1 MELFCDIPC
10 LSERSRV
17 LSGIDLCKKWFKGA
31 DKRIPGEALQKF
43 ATYNKALFDFLE
55 VTPFIIGTD
64 HRASISF
71 RSARFIGTIPLRS
84 PDTGKQ
90 IGDFVVS
97 PRFVG
102 RDRFEDYIE
111 ILDLLG
117 SEISPEFADSLPL
130 ASGRNFRPPFYL
142 EAVKFINALEEML
155 RRPWRKFDSV
165 DQIRDAPQ
173 GQVDWNKYIQHES
186 DARNKLRYPI
196 RRNVLSELHREFGQI
211 RFVFDTCSKEL
222 SSPTT
227 PQKIRAA
234 FRSRISFIE
243 KRLYVHKPVPAN
255 AIWQRASDSPAV
267 KECKKEANKILRRKF
282 DDSTAWR
289 VDFNDVFE
297 KFVQHIF
304 NEVARAVGGKLFTNP
319 QIQSRTSK
327 YFSWEL
333 RHLEPDAVFLTDD
346 LIAFIDAKYKS
357 HLFNRFED
365 TELLKHDFRS
375 DLHQV
380 LAYTSFA
387 EAGKKIGI
395 ICYPSSD
402 IEIKTTRFKNGLNGA
417 SNEILIIGIP
427 LKRSVIPEAV
437 RSIAIKFET
446 VRKFSFDSSEN

>member
-10 LSERSRV
+10 LTERSRV
-17 LSGIDLCKKWFKGA
+17 LSGIELCKRWFKGS

-43 ATYNKALFDFLE
+43 AAYNSALFDFLE
-55 VTPFIIGTD
+55 VTPFIVGTD
-64 HRASISF
+64 HRASIAF
-71 RSARFIGTIPLRS
+71 RSTRFIGTIPLRA

-117 SEISPEFADSLPL
+117 SEISPEFVDSLPL

-155 RRPWRKFDSV
+155 RRPWRKFDNV
-165 DQIRDAPQ
+165 HEIRNVPQ
-173 GQVDWNKYIQHES
+173 GQIDWNKYIRRES
-186 DARNKLRYPI
+186 EARNKLRYPV

-234 FRSRISFIE
+234 FRSRVSFIE
-243 KRLYVHKPVPAN
+243 KRLYLHKPVPMN
-255 AIWQRASDSPAV
+255 AIWQWASDSPAV
-267 KECKKEANKILRRKF
+267 KECKREANKILRREF
-282 DDSTAWR
+282 DNSTAWR

-304 NEVARAVGGKLFTNP
+304 KEVARAVGGRLFANP
-319 QIQSRTSK
+319 QIQTRAGM

-333 RHLEPDAVFLTDD
+333 RHLEPDAVFLADD
-346 LIAFIDAKYKS
+346 FIAFVDAKYKS

-365 TELLKHDFRS
+365 TDLLKSDFRS

-387 EAGKKIGI
+387 EAGTKVGI
-395 ICYPSSD
+395 ICYPASE
-402 IEIKTTRFKNGLNGA
+402 IEIKTTKFKNGLNGA
-417 SNEILIIGIP
+417 SNRIVIIGIP
-427 LKRSVIPEAV
+427 LKRSVIPDAVRGIVGEFEAV
-437 RSIAIKFET
+437 RKL
-446 VRKFSFDSSEN
+446 SFDPSEN